1 MMLVHDWMLATLVLL
16 FFKHWYIDF
25 VDQSMD
31 EVNGKGIYGNWLGIR
46 HSLKHGLGTFVV
58 IGIMGE
64 SIEGAVVLGF
74 LDFIL
79 HYHIDWA
86 KMNWGNRDI
95 QNPKFWSH
103 LGLDQFAHQL
113 VYLGMIYLVLLNI

>member
-1 MMLVHDWMLATLVLL
+1 MMTVPEWMLATLALL

-46 HSLKHGLGTFVV
+46 HSLKHGVGTLIVFA
-58 IGIMGE
+58 IMGE
-64 SIEGAVVLGF
+64 SIEGAVILGF
-74 LDFIL
+74 LDFVL

-95 QNPKFWSH
+95 QNPKFWAH

-113 VYLGMIYLVLLNI
+113 VYLGMIFLVVF